1 MTRFALPSGLLA
13 VALAAAAGGD
23 VRACGDKLVIVG
35 RGLRASRLQGAP
47 HRASILVFADPAGS
61 LPAALEEG
69 HLRSDLERAGHRL
82 RTATSR
88 DEFDTAL
95 GTGTYDLV
103 LADFKTAA
111 LLEPAA
117 RASASR
123 PTVLPTLYHPTDAEL
138 AAASSQ
144 LTCVVKSAGEVKDYM
159 AVINL
164 ALAERAKQAAAKKK

>member
-1 MTRFALPSGLLA
+1 VTRTVFGMGLLA
-13 VALAAAAGGD
+13 GVLATAASGE
-23 VRACGDKLVIVG
+23 VLACGDKLVIVG
-35 RGLRASRLQGAP
+35 RGLRATRLQGAP

-88 DEFDTAL
+88 EEFDTAL

-117 RASASR
+117 KASASK
-123 PTVLPTLYHPTDAEL
+123 PTVLPTLFHPSDAEL
-138 AAASSQ
+138 SAASSQ
-144 LTCVVKSAGEVKDYM
+144 YTCVVKSPGDVKGYM
-159 AVINL
+159 SVINA
-164 ALAERAKQAAAKKK
+164 ALAERAKQAPKKK

>member
-1 MTRFALPSGLLA
+1 MGLLA
-13 VALAAAAGGD
+13 GVLATAASGE

-35 RGLRASRLQGAP
+35 RGLRATRLQGAP

-88 DEFDTAL
+88 EEFDTAL

-117 RASASR
+117 KASASK
-123 PTVLPTLYHPTDAEL
+123 PTVLPTLFHPSDAEL

-144 LTCVVKSAGEVKDYM
+144 YTCVVKSPGDVKDYM
-159 AVINL
+159 SVINA
-164 ALAERAKQAAAKKK
+164 ALAERAKQAPKKK

>member
-1 MTRFALPSGLLA
+1 MRFALGMGLLA
-13 VALAAAAGGD
+13 GILATAASGE
-23 VRACGDKLVIVG
+23 VLACGDKLVIVG
-35 RGLRASRLQGAP
+35 RGLRATRLQGAP
-47 HRASILVFADPAGS
+47 HRASILVYADPRGS

-88 DEFDTAL
+88 EEFDTAL

-117 RASASR
+117 KASASK
-123 PTVLPTLYHPTDAEL
+123 PTVLPTLFHPSDAEL

-144 LTCVVKSAGEVKDYM
+144 YTCVVKSPGDVKDYM
-159 AVINL
+159 SVINA
-164 ALAERAKQAAAKKK
+164 ALAERAKQAPKKK